1 MINDRNFELRQH
13 GLVQFSLLPLLL
25 LPLEYLMMEQWAM
38 ILMILSASW
47 VPPTT
52 DHSRLTCEFSYLEL
66 HSHLDCSLQGSVS
79 TDLAPRWTEYLIL
92 YLQQIVSKVHM
103 VIESNT
109 VLLNYQSNTDIDLS
123 SKLMNQQQNEAIW
136 H

>member
-1 MINDRNFELRQH
+1 
-13 GLVQFSLLPLLL
+13 
-25 LPLEYLMMEQWAM
+25 M

-52 DHSRLTCEFSYLEL
+52 DHSRLTCEFSYLGL

-79 TDLAPRWTEYLIL
+79 TDLAPRWTESLIL
-92 YLQQIVSKVHM
+92 YLQQMVSKVHM

-109 VLLNYQSNTDIDLS
+109 VLLNYQSNKDIDLS